1 MIPKMLGKIDLFP
14 YLLWIQVYL
23 LFILPVLNCMDIQVS
38 SLTTD
43 ELLITSYES
52 SLDIL
57 HVVHKK
63 DLLLVCGRG

>member
-1 MIPKMLGKIDLFP
+1 
-14 YLLWIQVYL
+14 
-23 LFILPVLNCMDIQVS
+23 MDIQVS

-57 HVVHKK
+57 HVVPKK
-63 DLLLVCGRG
+63 DRLLVCGRG